1 MRPVALEHRAPPVRH
16 DVPLVARLLHYVAV
30 TLWGIPTFV
39 LIGWL
44 FGWGMIA
51 PSERHSIIV
60 GSALFYGLGLLIGW
74 IGEWRGA
81 GDGICVSSQFA
92 AAVRLHSAGNCRH
105 HAGGLHGFRAGAT
118 TVYGNLGRAGRLVVS
133 EPRLLCAAIP
143 ILRVEAPTPAAVLP
157 AAAVAAILDGR
168 AEC

>member
-1 MRPVALEHRAPPVRH
+1 MPVKQMVSDTMIYTIRPVALEHRAPPVRH

-44 FGWGMIA
+44 FGWGDIA

-74 IGEWRGA
+74 IGELARRG
-81 GDGICVSSQFA
+81 
-92 AAVRLHSAGNCRH
+92 R
-105 HAGGLHGFRAGAT
+105 
-118 TVYGNLGRAGRLVVS
+118 
-133 EPRLLCAAIP
+133 
-143 ILRVEAPTPAAVLP
+143 
-157 AAAVAAILDGR
+157 
-168 AEC
+168 